1 VEKNMYEYKIKLPFR
16 VENCNMCPFR
26 RELIINEPVESI
38 DKLTGITGI
47 TRRSSQ
53 CVLKNESLFNSEPVD
68 HYNSK
73 CPLKG
78 NIRLIEEVQQVKDN
92 DILPSR

>member
-1 VEKNMYEYKIKLPFR
+1 MYEYKIKLSFKI
-16 VENCNMCPFR
+16 ENCNMCPFR
-26 RELIINEPVESI
+26 REMIINEPVESI

-53 CVLKNESLFNSEPVD
+53 CILRNEFLFNSEPVE
-68 HYNSK
+68 HYDSK

-78 NIRLIEEVQQVKDN
+78 NVRLIDEATQVREK
-92 DILPSR
+92 